1 MSNDAPTC
9 ILRIIQINFNPSVCF
24 LLEIFFPYQPPKT
37 IHCFNFLSIV
47 NTQKIEAMFH
57 KCRCHRFLGLALA
70 ISSKTTIQN
79 SELCLGASLATG
91 KYMSDWQ
98 DRPHSV
104 ICHLS
109 FVIYLS
115 PVSIQSYH
123 EEKAEAE
130 LSQWIWECFLWRKKW
145 RGRNLNRR
153 QLTEEETEIFCSY
166 RNWERDREIG
176 GESWRTVLHLRGD
189 SHWWNRYPGLDRVQ
203 RLFVRWH
210 SKLNLQRPQP
220 AELCLTTISPT
231 SVLLR
236 EDLLVLQSANTG
248 HWSVSK

>member
-1 MSNDAPTC
+1 MRTLYLVLQTIGPARPQSILYCYSCLCNHRPRSGYFSHYPTHPFVPPGYIVTDNLYMSTSHLNANPR
-9 ILRIIQINFNPSVCF
+9 LRKNNLNRSK
-24 LLEIFFPYQPPKT
+24 FFKCQVSLMTHQHVSSESFKSKFQSFCMFFVGN
-37 IHCFNFLSIV
+37 ILSISTSKN

-57 KCRCHRFLGLALA
+57 KCRCHRFLDLAPA

-130 LSQWIWECFLWRKKW
+130 LSQ
-145 RGRNLNRR
+145 
-153 QLTEEETEIFCSY
+153 
-166 RNWERDREIG
+166 
-176 GESWRTVLHLRGD
+176 
-189 SHWWNRYPGLDRVQ
+189 
-203 RLFVRWH
+203 
-210 SKLNLQRPQP
+210 
-220 AELCLTTISPT
+220 
-231 SVLLR
+231 
-236 EDLLVLQSANTG
+236 
-248 HWSVSK
+248 